1 MSDIIEAYLKQVLS
15 EQEQVEIR
23 RSEIANRFDCV
34 PSQINYV
41 INTRFTVQQ
50 GYVVESKRGGGGF
63 IRISKVKILEESEVI
78 DKMVA
83 IIGKTISERDA
94 ISIVKTLLKEEI
106 VSRREAKLMLVAMEK
121 TLYTGDR
128 TVDELLRANILKS
141 MLNALRYEK
150 TNH

>member
-15 EQEQVEIR
+15 NQEQVEIR

-41 INTRFTVQQ
+41 IKTRFTVQQ

-63 IRISKVKILEESEVI
+63 IRITKVKILDESDVIEEMI
-78 DKMVA
+78 K
-83 IIGKTISERDA
+83 IIGKTINEKNA
-94 ISIVKTLLKEEI
+94 ISIVQKLLDEEI

-121 TLYTGDR
+121 TLYTGDKS
-128 TVDELLRANILKS
+128 VDELLRANILKS
-141 MLNALRYEK
+141 MLSALRYER